1 MKVMNH
7 TEEQQTENK
16 TSLSNGAKRNR
27 IFIYIAIAGV
37 IAAVITA
44 AFTGYYLHQER
55 AEEKKQEELL
65 KAEKAKKQKEKK
77 AKTTETAEQK
87 LERVRSQAEEQ
98 GVPQSVIELL
108 DKNAET
114 VDFVADYEKKKD
126 KPYADTIEEDL
137 SNGEIPELLQWDERW
152 GYAPYGTGIVAT
164 SGCGPTCMAM
174 VAAGLNQDASITPA
188 KVAAY
193 GTEHGYVDEENNTY
207 WRFMDEAGANWNLNS
222 VGGML
227 SEEQVSAELAQG
239 HPVGIPIVATM
250 KPFKRP
256 ISVDASNEISTAR
269 YILTP
274 NSTISF
280 AHKILTNVITDPVPR
295 SMSPSKITNIIP
307 TEAIP
312 HTAT

>member
-1 MKVMNH
+1 MNH

-207 WRFMDEAGANWNLNS
+207 WRFMDEAGVNCRFYT
-222 VGGML
+222 
-227 SEEQVSAELAQG
+227 Q
-239 HPVGIPIVATM
+239 
-250 KPFKRP
+250 
-256 ISVDASNEISTAR
+256 
-269 YILTP
+269 
-274 NSTISF
+274 
-280 AHKILTNVITDPVPR
+280 
-295 SMSPSKITNIIP
+295 
-307 TEAIP
+307 
-312 HTAT
+312 

>member
-1 MKVMNH
+1 M
-7 TEEQQTENK
+7 
-16 TSLSNGAKRNR
+16 
-27 IFIYIAIAGV
+27 
-37 IAAVITA
+37 
-44 AFTGYYLHQER
+44 
-55 AEEKKQEELL
+55 
-65 KAEKAKKQKEKK
+65 
-77 AKTTETAEQK
+77 
-87 LERVRSQAEEQ
+87 
-98 GVPQSVIELL
+98 IELL

-239 HPVGIPIVATM
+239 HPVICSMGPGDFTQIGHFIVLTGYENGTVTVND
-250 KPFKRP
+250 PFSIKNTNTAWTFAN
-256 ISVDASNEISTAR
+256 IKDQIKAMWTVFKKIDAQCGKVLKEQKHDVEKSW
-269 YILTP
+269 IL
-274 NSTISF
+274 
-280 AHKILTNVITDPVPR
+280 
-295 SMSPSKITNIIP
+295 
-307 TEAIP
+307 
-312 HTAT
+312 

>member
-77 AKTTETAEQK
+77 AKTTENSRTE
-87 LERVRSQAEEQ
+87 VRAC
-98 GVPQSVIELL
+98 PQPGRGTGSTTEC
-108 DKNAET
+108 DRT
-114 VDFVADYEKKKD
+114 VGQECRDGRFVADYEKKKD

-239 HPVGIPIVATM
+239 HPVICSMGPGDFTQIGHFIVLTGYENGTVTLND
-250 KPFKRP
+250 PFSIK
-256 ISVDASNEISTAR
+256 NTNTAW
-269 YILTP
+269 I
-274 NSTISF
+274 F
-280 AHKILTNVITDPVPR
+280 ANIKDQIKAMWTF
-295 SMSPSKITNIIP
+295 SKK
-307 TEAIP
+307 
-312 HTAT
+312 

>member
-1 MKVMNH
+1 MEEINH
-7 TEEQQTENK
+7 TEEQQTESK
-16 TSLSNGAKRNR
+16 ASLSNGARRNQILR
-27 IFIYIAIAGV
+27 RIAIAGV

-44 AFTGYYLHQER
+44 AFTGYYLHQECV
-55 AEEKKQEELL
+55 EEKKQEEVL
-65 KAEKAKKQKEKK
+65 KAEKARKQKE
-77 AKTTETAEQK
+77 AKTKKEKTETEEQK

-98 GVPQSVIELL
+98 GVPQNVIELL

-126 KPYADTIEEDL
+126 EPYADTIGVDL
-137 SNGEIPELLQWDERW
+137 SKGGIPELLQWDERW

-193 GTEHGYVDEENNTY
+193 GTEHSYMDEENNTY

-222 VGGML
+222 VGGLL

-239 HPVGIPIVATM
+239 HPIICSMGPGDFTQIGHFIVLTGYENGNV
-250 KPFKRP
+250 KVNDPFSIKNTNTTW
-256 ISVDASNEISTAR
+256 V
-269 YILTP
+269 
-274 NSTISF
+274 F
-280 AHKILTNVITDPVPR
+280 ANIKNQIKAMWTF
-295 SMSPSKITNIIP
+295 SKK
-307 TEAIP
+307 
-312 HTAT
+312 

>member
-77 AKTTETAEQK
+77 AKTTEIAEQK

-137 SNGEIPELLQWDERW
+137 SNG
-152 GYAPYGTGIVAT
+152 AT

-239 HPVGIPIVATM
+239 HPVICSMGPGDFTQIGHFIVLTGYENGTVTVND
-250 KPFKRP
+250 PFSIK
-256 ISVDASNEISTAR
+256 NTNTAW
-269 YILTP
+269 T
-274 NSTISF
+274 F
-280 AHKILTNVITDPVPR
+280 ANIKDQIKAMWTF
-295 SMSPSKITNIIP
+295 SKK
-307 TEAIP
+307 
-312 HTAT
+312 

>member
-65 KAEKAKKQKEKK
+65 KAEKAKRQKEKK

-152 GYAPYGTGIVAT
+152 GYAPYGTG
-164 SGCGPTCMAM
+164 S
-174 VAAGLNQDASITPA
+174 
-188 KVAAY
+188 
-193 GTEHGYVDEENNTY
+193 
-207 WRFMDEAGANWNLNS
+207 
-222 VGGML
+222 
-227 SEEQVSAELAQG
+227 
-239 HPVGIPIVATM
+239 
-250 KPFKRP
+250 
-256 ISVDASNEISTAR
+256 
-269 YILTP
+269 
-274 NSTISF
+274 
-280 AHKILTNVITDPVPR
+280 
-295 SMSPSKITNIIP
+295 
-307 TEAIP
+307 
-312 HTAT
+312 